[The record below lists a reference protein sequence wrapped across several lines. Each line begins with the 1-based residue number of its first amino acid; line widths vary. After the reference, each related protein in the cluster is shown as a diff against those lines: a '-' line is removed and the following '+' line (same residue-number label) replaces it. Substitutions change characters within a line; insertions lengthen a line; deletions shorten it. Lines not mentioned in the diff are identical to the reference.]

1 MGGVPSYRRPFVP
14 RTSTERSGAGR
25 SGVLYTHDRVKGP
38 MADPKE
44 SERHCSLYEAIHT
57 VASGTRCCDCCPHLN
72 LSRGG
77 SCNPDPPEADLGG
90 KTVLR
95 PERQQGALIIIREAT
110 SGT

>member
-1 MGGVPSYRRPFVP
+1 
-14 RTSTERSGAGR
+14 
-25 SGVLYTHDRVKGP
+25 

-44 SERHCSLYEAIHT
+44 SERHCSSYEAIHT

-77 SCNPDPPEADLGG
+77 SCNPDPLEADLGG

-95 PERQQGALIIIREAT
+95 PERQQGTLIINTYQVTYLFPVSLT
-110 SGT
+110 SRLVIDPAQ

>member
-1 MGGVPSYRRPFVP
+1 
-14 RTSTERSGAGR
+14 
-25 SGVLYTHDRVKGP
+25 

-77 SCNPDPPEADLGG
+77 SCNPDPLEADLGG

-95 PERQQGALIIIREAT
+95 PERQQGALIIILTR
-110 SGT
+110 